1 MTVPEFQIR
10 DVLRGHELI
19 FITTFGLFSYQKI
32 DSGTRLL
39 INTLDVVNEGVYL
52 DLGCGYG
59 PIGITMAKLS
69 PKSTVYFVDRDFV
82 AAEYTKTNCRLN
94 NIPNS
99 EVLLSNGFSH
109 LADLT
114 FDLIASNLPS
124 HISNDM
130 LAWIL
135 RDAKE
140 HLKANGQ
147 LYLVTVSKLRRFIKR
162 RLEGI
167 FGNYEKKASN
177 SMYVVSYARNG
188 K

>member
-10 DVLRGHELI
+10 DILRGHELI
-19 FITTFGLFSYQKI
+19 FKTTFGLFSYQKI

-39 INTLDVVNEGVYL
+39 TNTLDVVNEGVYL

-69 PKSTVYFVDRDFV
+69 PKSNVYFVDRDFV
-82 AAEYTKTNCRLN
+82 ATEYTNTNCRLN
-94 NIPNS
+94 HIPNS
-99 EVLLSNGFSH
+99 EVLLSNGFSN
-109 LADLT
+109 LAD
-114 FDLIASNLPS
+114 
-124 HISNDM
+124 ISNDM

-135 RDAKE
+135 RDAKA

-162 RLEGI
+162 QLEDI
-167 FGNYEKKASN
+167 FGNYEKKAGN
-177 SMYVVSYARNG
+177 NMYAVSYAR
-188 K
+188 KKK